1 VIEIRVTTSYAEI
14 SPALAGLCALGYE
27 DFMAGNEQNTRVRLR
42 IRGRV
47 QGVAF
52 RAYAT
57 EEALRR
63 GVKGWVR
70 NCPDGSVELVAEG
83 NRREVDELVA
93 WCRQGPPSARVDHM
107 DVQPEDFKAK
117 FRDFRVKG

>member
-1 VIEIRVTTSYAEI
+1 V
-14 SPALAGLCALGYE
+14 LGYE
-27 DFMAGNEQNTRVRLR
+27 DFMAGNEQNARVRLR

-52 RAYAT
+52 RAYAI

-83 NRREVDELVA
+83 NRREVDELLS
-93 WCRQGPPSARVDHM
+93 WCRHGPPSARVDHI
-107 DVQPEDFKAK
+107 DIEAEDFKAE